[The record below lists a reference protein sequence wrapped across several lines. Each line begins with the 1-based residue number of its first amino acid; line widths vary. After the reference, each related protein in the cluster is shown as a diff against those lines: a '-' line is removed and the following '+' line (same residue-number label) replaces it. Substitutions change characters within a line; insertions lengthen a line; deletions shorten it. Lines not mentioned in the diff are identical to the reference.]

1 MSLWLL
7 PMAAG
12 LPTEQKELPHAKRQ
26 FGALLE
32 AAADAIVIIDHKG
45 RIETVNPAALR
56 MFGYERTEM
65 VGRNVSMLMPEPFSC
80 EHDDYLAEYMRTGHA
95 RIIGKG
101 REVIGLRNDG
111 STFPLDLSIGEVQD
125 SVAPRFVGIMR
136 DITSRKEA
144 EKARQVERDR
154 ARGYLDLAAVILL
167 GLDQAGRIRLIN
179 KRGCELLGYEE
190 HELLGCDWIDNCIRS
205 DDKPGISRL
214 FRKLVEG
221 EAELPDN
228 SENWVVTRSGKT
240 RLITWKNSVIRD
252 ESGAI
257 IGTLSS
263 GEDVTDRRHTAEQL
277 RQREEQLELV
287 FQNAPLGT
295 LTMDLEFGLQSAN
308 SALSRMIGILE
319 IDLLGR
325 SFLDLIHP
333 DQREGLASQLGR
345 MVAGEH
351 TTLSRQT
358 RLLPRDDREL
368 LARLSV
374 GVVHDADQ
382 RPKFLIG
389 QIEDLTERINSGRE
403 ARQLRDRLTQ
413 VGRLSTMGEMA
424 ASIAHEINQ
433 PLTAVATYAQAGKR
447 LLDSGRADLP
457 DISNTLEQIGQQ
469 AQRAG
474 DVIRSLRRFLR
485 QKKSARERL
494 EVNDMIR
501 EVVLLADVDARA
513 HNVELRLDLQDDLPA
528 VVADPVQ
535 VQQVILNLIR
545 NGLDALR
552 ENGVADPI
560 IIYSRLRP
568 DNKIEIS
575 VEDAGPGVATEMLE
589 RVFSPFQTSKADG
602 MGMGLSISRSIIAA
616 HGGTLGFENLPGK
629 GARFYFSLPTSVLG

>member
-1 MSLWLL
+1 M
-7 PMAAG
+7 
-12 LPTEQKELPHAKRQ
+12 
-26 FGALLE
+26 
-32 AAADAIVIIDHKG
+32 
-45 RIETVNPAALR
+45 
-56 MFGYERTEM
+56 
-65 VGRNVSMLMPEPFSC
+65 
-80 EHDDYLAEYMRTGHA
+80 
-95 RIIGKG
+95 
-101 REVIGLRNDG
+101 
-111 STFPLDLSIGEVQD
+111 
-125 SVAPRFVGIMR
+125 
-136 DITSRKEA
+136 
-144 EKARQVERDR
+144 
-154 ARGYLDLAAVILL
+154 
-167 GLDQAGRIRLIN
+167 
-179 KRGCELLGYEE
+179 
-190 HELLGCDWIDNCIRS
+190 
-205 DDKPGISRL
+205 
-214 FRKLVEG
+214 
-221 EAELPDN
+221 PDN
-228 SENWVVTRSGKT
+228 TENWVLTRSGES
-240 RLITWKNSVIRD
+240 RLIAWKNSVIHD

-263 GEDVTDRRHTAEQL
+263 GEDVTDRRHTEEQL
-277 RQREEQLELV
+277 RQREEQLEMV

-295 LTMDLEFGLQSAN
+295 LTMDLEFHLQSAN
-308 SALSRMIGILE
+308 SALSRMIGTLE

-325 SFLDLIHP
+325 SFLDLIDP
-333 DQREGLASQLGR
+333 DQRQGLASQLGR

-358 RLLPRDDREL
+358 RLLPRDEREL

-382 RPKFLIG
+382 HPLFLIA
-389 QIEDLTERINSGRE
+389 QIEDLTQRIQSGRE

-447 LLDSGRADLP
+447 LLDSGRADLA

-474 DVIRSLRRFLR
+474 EVIRSLRRFLR

-494 EVNDMIR
+494 EVNDIIS

-513 HNVELRLDLQDDLPA
+513 HNIELQLNLQDELPA
-528 VVADPVQ
+528 VVADPIQ

-545 NGLDALR
+545 NGLDATS
-552 ENGVADPI
+552 ENGAAEPI
-560 IIYSRLRP
+560 LICSRLRP

-575 VEDAGPGVATEMLE
+575 VEDAGPGVSADMLE
-589 RVFSPFQTSKADG
+589 RVFSPFQTSKSDG

-616 HGGTLGFENLPGK
+616 HGGNLSFENLPGK